1 MTLINV
7 KWDQFSTLVHSD
19 WSVHGKKRWSAIA
32 HHTKNGW
39 RIEAIE
45 LFAEIS
51 DLLSGPLDRSILAG
65 FDFPIGLPGFWYEAA
80 GIPDFVSF
88 IDKVRSGELPQFF
101 MVSDAASEISFS
113 RPFYPNSAGKKN
125 EKKKQDLLSQLNL
138 SMSSQLL
145 RQCEKAHG
153 NRNDASPLFWT
164 IGAKQ
169 VGKAALSG
177 WKEVIFPLHEKG
189 ALIWPFQTLQLTEKS
204 KKLVLLETYPAQY
217 YDFFEPR
224 LMKGRS
230 KRRQNDRVIAGS
242 KILSWL
248 NTRNV
253 LVLPSLET
261 RIKDG
266 FGLSEDGEDPF
277 DALVGLCGMLDVVL
291 GNRSS
296 SPRLSPLHLGQEG
309 WIFGQ
314 V

>member
-1 MTLINV
+1 MTLTNE

-19 WSVHGKKRWSAIA
+19 WSVHEKKRWSGIA
-32 HHTKNGW
+32 HYTKNGW

-51 DLLSGPLDRSILAG
+51 DLLSRPLDRSILAG
-65 FDFPIGLPGFWYEAA
+65 FDFPIGLPGFWYETA

-88 IDKVRSGELPQFF
+88 IDKVRSGELLQFF

-125 EKKKQDLLSQLNL
+125 QKKKQHLLSQLNL

-177 WKEVIFPLHEKG
+177 WKEVIFPLYEKG
-189 ALIWPFQTLQLTEKS
+189 ALIWPFQTLQLTKKS

-217 YDFFEPR
+217 YDFFEPG

-248 NTRNV
+248 KTRNV
-253 LVLPSLET
+253 LNHRVS
-261 RIKDG
+261 K
-266 FGLSEDGEDPF
+266 LS
-277 DALVGLCGMLDVVL
+277 V
-291 GNRSS
+291 SWS
-296 SPRLSPLHLGQEG
+296 IYSP
-309 WIFGQ
+309 IFF
-314 V
+314 VINLIP

>member
-1 MTLINV
+1 
-7 KWDQFSTLVHSD
+7 
-19 WSVHGKKRWSAIA
+19 
-32 HHTKNGW
+32 
-39 RIEAIE
+39 
-45 LFAEIS
+45 
-51 DLLSGPLDRSILAG
+51 
-65 FDFPIGLPGFWYEAA
+65 
-80 GIPDFVSF
+80 
-88 IDKVRSGELPQFF
+88 
-101 MVSDAASEISFS
+101 
-113 RPFYPNSAGKKN
+113 
-125 EKKKQDLLSQLNL
+125 
-138 SMSSQLL
+138 MSSQLL